1 MSAAFWFFI
10 VGAVRAVVAGS
21 SMTRTTCSRNVPPTS
36 HKLLHQATARW
47 GHPKT
52 ERNANESSQ
61 GKYQLGADRWCTRLH
76 NCWPLIDVERNLI
89 TAEATDHAMDNGRD
103 LTRDDISALIET
115 ARRNLC
121 PDTL

>member
-1 MSAAFWFFI
+1 
-10 VGAVRAVVAGS
+10 
-21 SMTRTTCSRNVPPTS
+21 
-36 HKLLHQATARW
+36 
-47 GHPKT
+47 
-52 ERNANESSQ
+52 
-61 GKYQLGADRWCTRLH
+61 
-76 NCWPLIDVERNLI
+76 VERNLI

>member
-1 MSAAFWFFI
+1 M
-10 VGAVRAVVAGS
+10 
-21 SMTRTTCSRNVPPTS
+21 
-36 HKLLHQATARW
+36 

-52 ERNANESSQ
+52 ERNANESSR
-61 GKYQLGADRWCTRLH
+61 GKHQLGADRWCTRLH
-76 NCWPLIDVERNLI
+76 NGWPLIDVERNLI

-103 LTRDDISALIET
+103 LTREQIDSFIHS